1 MGSTLV
7 DRLDG
12 RVVFL
17 TGGGGV
23 LGSASAELFAREG
36 ARVAV
41 VDAHVDTAEKTASAV
56 REVGGE
62 AIALQCDVRVESE
75 VRDAVEATVERWGK
89 LDGLFTNAGI
99 MPHGDESVL
108 DMDTAMWDLVYDVNV
123 KGTALCCKYAVP
135 HIIAA
140 GGGSV
145 VTMSSFLALVG
156 CSNPQEAYGA
166 TRGAVISFTRSLA
179 VQLGPRGV
187 RVNALCPGPI
197 ETPHVRGFFPTEEA
211 RQLRLAR
218 VPMARFGRPADV
230 AEPALFLLSDASAW
244 ITGQI
249 IVIDGGISINYF

>member
-1 MGSTLV
+1 MG
-7 DRLDG
+7 RLDG
-12 RVVFL
+12 RTIFL

-23 LGSASAELFAREG
+23 LGTASAELFAREG

-41 VDAHVDTAEKTASAV
+41 VDAHGDTAERTAAAI
-56 REVGGE
+56 REAGGE
-62 AIALQCDVRVESE
+62 ALALTCDVRVESE
-75 VRDAVEATVERWGK
+75 VRDAVDATVERWGA

-99 MPHGDESVL
+99 MPHGDASVTE
-108 DMDTAMWDLVYDVNV
+108 MDTAMWDLVYDVNV
-123 KGTALCCKYAVP
+123 KGTALCCKYAIP
-135 HIIAA
+135 HIVAA

-156 CSNPQEAYGA
+156 CSNPQEAYTA
-166 TRGAVISFTRSLA
+166 TRGAVIAFTRSLA
-179 VQLGPRGV
+179 VQFGPRDV

-211 RQLRLAR
+211 RQLRLRRA
-218 VPMARFGRPADV
+218 PLGRFGRPEDV

-244 ITGQI
+244 ITGQT